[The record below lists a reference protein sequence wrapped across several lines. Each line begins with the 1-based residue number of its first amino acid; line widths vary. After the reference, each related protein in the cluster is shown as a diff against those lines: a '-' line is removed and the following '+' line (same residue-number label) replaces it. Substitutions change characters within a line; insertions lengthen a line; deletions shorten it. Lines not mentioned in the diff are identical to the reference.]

1 LDSVQGD
8 SLAALEAIGPE
19 FRGGLSNHGPMTAEA
34 PSALG
39 RADLVRPWVEQY
51 KPHLDQHP
59 AARRAISKHDWREA
73 LGDQHRV
80 GDVIAFF
87 DAQLLDE
94 GPAVRVTFAEGPLLH
109 RVAEGGPP

>member
-19 FRGGLSNHGPMTAEA
+19 FRGGLSNHGPMNRRGAE
-34 PSALG
+34 
-39 RADLVRPWVEQY
+39 RARPRRSCEAWVEQY